1 MGIIPMAVSHLLS
14 QRRATK
20 KRLKN
25 EKNEFK
31 KKVLDGLQ
39 LSYKLV
45 ANSIYGQMGAKTS
58 PIYFNK
64 LAACTTSVGISRIY
78 DAKDGV

>member
-1 MGIIPMAVSHLLS
+1 MGIIPTVVDQLLS
-14 QRRATK
+14 QRNATK

-25 EKNEFK
+25 EPNEFK

-45 ANSIYGQMGAKTS
+45 ANSVYGQTGAKTS
-58 PIYFNK
+58 PIYKPKVAASPPYKRQINK
-64 LAACTTSVGISRIY
+64 
-78 DAKDGV
+78 